1 MHSRVMVT
9 GQSSD
14 DDDDRSF
21 VLISDPN
28 VSTSGS
34 GQSSLVDIAA
44 VHSNATTSSHA
55 TTPASAPPA
64 ATTTGSG
71 DEPKH
76 QYDGVKDTAGKSA
89 PASPIQ

>member
-21 VLISDPN
+21 VLTSDPN
-28 VSTSGS
+28 ISTPGS
-34 GQSSLVDIAA
+34 GQSSPADIAA
-44 VHSNATTSSHA
+44 VHSNATTSSHV
-55 TTPASAPPA
+55 TTPAAAPPA
-64 ATTTGSG
+64 TTTTGSG

-89 PASPIQ
+89 PGSPI